1 MNARVRITTLFD
13 GSYDCVIAT
22 RNRLSALRMS
32 IPLILKQDTL
42 PQRLIIVDASED
54 HESVRTEVH
63 QLSKRFGYK
72 NTIVSKADTA
82 NSARQRNI
90 GLQFVDAPIVMFP
103 DDDSMWYDKFATNV
117 LKIYGADV
125 RRQVG
130 GVGGVSVF
138 TPPPGLGQPAY
149 KKSAIVSAKGALQ
162 PYRSHIENR
171 LFPHPFK
178 LIAAATWTAEID
190 VADGVDSRRVHHIT
204 GFRMSFRTDAVRRVG
219 FDETLGYGAGY
230 AYHEDLDVSLRLARL
245 GYALVESQ
253 GARVCHYSFPG
264 SRGKGYNYGFVAIA
278 NCVYVCKKTIS
289 RDTQIYT
296 ILERYLKY
304 KLSLYASRFHSKH
317 GREVFR
323 GALEAWRHRSILLE
337 AEESRLSDAYRALS
351 DQYIKK

>member
-1 MNARVRITTLFD
+1 MNARVRIPTLFD

-54 HESVRTEVH
+54 HEFVRTEVH

-138 TPPPGLGQPAY
+138 DPTPRAGATRLQEERNCERERGA
-149 KKSAIVSAKGALQ
+149 AALQ
-162 PYRSHIENR
+162 KPHRKSSLSSPFQIDRS
-171 LFPHPFK
+171 
-178 LIAAATWTAEID
+178 
-190 VADGVDSRRVHHIT
+190 S
-204 GFRMSFRTDAVRRVG
+204 
-219 FDETLGYGAGY
+219 
-230 AYHEDLDVSLRLARL
+230 DLD
-245 GYALVESQ
+245 
-253 GARVCHYSFPG
+253 
-264 SRGKGYNYGFVAIA
+264 
-278 NCVYVCKKTIS
+278 
-289 RDTQIYT
+289 
-296 ILERYLKY
+296 
-304 KLSLYASRFHSKH
+304 
-317 GREVFR
+317 GRN
-323 GALEAWRHRSILLE
+323 
-337 AEESRLSDAYRALS
+337 
-351 DQYIKK
+351 